1 MVRVAD
7 LITKFQEIYGARPR
21 VYRAPGRVNLIGEH
35 TDYNDGFVMPAALN
49 RFTWIAVTP
58 RDDRSLVMRST
69 NYPDVVTADLD
80 NIKPQTNHH
89 WSDYVRGTASVL
101 ENMGHRLRGANLL
114 ISGEVPVGAG
124 LSSSAALEVS
134 TGFTLLDISGI
145 KIDRMQ
151 LALACQRAE
160 HEFAGTRCGIMDQ
173 FISCFGRAEHALM
186 LDTRSLTHQTLP
198 LPQQVRVVIC
208 NSMVKHDNATGEYN
222 ARRAECET
230 GVRHLGAKNP
240 AIRALRD
247 ATLSDLERSKSDL
260 SDTVYR
266 RCRHVICENA
276 RVQASA
282 SALGRSDFAE
292 FGHHMYESHRSL
304 RDDYEVTC
312 RELDVLVELASNLPG
327 VYGARMTGAGFG
339 GCTVNLVR
347 SEQSAAFQTGIAEG
361 YEKAVA
367 IKPEIYVCTAA
378 QGAEQIDSSSFTT
391 SATTAAPE
399 RQQK

>member
-1 MVRVAD
+1 
-7 LITKFQEIYGARPR
+7 
-21 VYRAPGRVNLIGEH
+21 
-35 TDYNDGFVMPAALN
+35 
-49 RFTWIAVTP
+49 
-58 RDDRSLVMRST
+58 
-69 NYPDVVTADLD
+69 
-80 NIKPQTNHH
+80 
-89 WSDYVRGTASVL
+89 
-101 ENMGHRLRGANLL
+101 
-114 ISGEVPVGAG
+114 
-124 LSSSAALEVS
+124 
-134 TGFTLLDISGI
+134 
-145 KIDRMQ
+145 
-151 LALACQRAE
+151 
-160 HEFAGTRCGIMDQ
+160 
-173 FISCFGRAEHALM
+173 
-186 LDTRSLTHQTLP
+186 
-198 LPQQVRVVIC
+198 
-208 NSMVKHDNATGEYN
+208 
-222 ARRAECET
+222 
-230 GVRHLGAKNP
+230 
-240 AIRALRD
+240 
-247 ATLSDLERSKSDL
+247 
-260 SDTVYR
+260 
-266 RCRHVICENA
+266 VICENA